1 MQKRKP
7 GQPHKGWK
15 AAASKAKQEV
25 LGAQPRGYLRDWNF
39 KLEQMPTEG
48 EFEVMKIHKACER
61 SDEESLLVVDTM
73 TGRMFRPV
81 AWRPAR

>member
-25 LGAQPRGYLRDWNF
+25 LGA
-39 KLEQMPTEG
+39 EG